1 MSMHEFGEAEFGE
14 FGEAEFGEAEFG
26 EAEFGE
32 YGEAEY
38 GEAEYGEAEYG
49 EAEYGETEYGETE
62 YGEYGEFGET
72 EFGEMRGSPLN
83 QAQEVEL
90 ATELLEISNEQELEQ
105 FLGNLFR
112 AVAWGVGGAI
122 RSPVGKALGVALK
135 GVARKALPMVGGAL
149 GSMVAPGIGTALGS
163 KLGSAAS
170 GLFEVELGEL
180 SNEQAEFEVARKLV
194 NLAASAAQHAALAP
208 RTADPRTVV
217 RIALTKAARVHAP
230 GLARLISR
238 STTRRISS
246 PCPPCPPRRAT
257 GYGRPRD
264 DPSAGGAEEVA
275 FEVPYAPRTASRRAG
290 GRGRAD
296 PRTAAPDDLGPDD
309 LGAPSG
315 DGQRGGRWFRRG
327 NKIIVMG
334 A

>member
-1 MSMHEFGEAEFGE
+1 MSMHEFGEAEY
-14 FGEAEFGEAEFG
+14 GEAEFGEAEFG

-32 YGEAEY
+32 AEY
-38 GEAEYGEAEYG
+38 GEAEYGEFGETEYGEFGEFG
-49 EAEYGETEYGETE
+49 EAEYGEMG
-62 YGEYGEFGET
+62 
-72 EFGEMRGSPLN
+72 GSPLN

-105 FLGNLFR
+105 FLGNLFK
-112 AVAWGVGGAI
+112 AAAWGVGGVM

-135 GVARKALPMVGGAL
+135 GVARKTLPMVGGAL
-149 GSMVAPGIGTALGS
+149 GSFVAPGVGTAIGS

-170 GLFEVELGEL
+170 RLFEVELGEL

-208 RTADPRTVV
+208 RTANPRTVV
-217 RIALTKAARVHAP
+217 RIALTKAGRVHAP
-230 GLARLISR
+230 GLARLISS
-238 STTRRISS
+238 STTRGISS
-246 PCPPCPPRRAT
+246 PCPPCPPCRAT

-264 DPSAGGAEEVA
+264 DHSAGGAEEAA
-275 FEVPYAPRTASRRAG
+275 FEVPYSPRTASRRAG
-290 GRGRAD
+290 GRGRAG
-296 PRTAAPDDLGPDD
+296 PRTAGRDDLEPDDLE
-309 LGAPSG
+309 APSG
-315 DGQRGGRWFRRG
+315 NGQRSGRWFRRG